1 MLSVLNKSMIKKIAH
16 SDISNAEKI
25 HALFQVSYRIEAAL
39 LGVSDFP
46 PLRRT
51 TSDFQNSNTQ
61 FFGLWQDDV
70 LAAAVEIDQLK
81 NTLDICSL
89 VVHPKCFRQGIAH
102 KLLLFLE
109 NFDNSETLI
118 VETGWANAPAIALY
132 KKFGFQE
139 TRDYMSEGGI
149 KKICFSKSK

>member
-1 MLSVLNKSMIKKIAH
+1 MIEKIAH
-16 SDISNAEKI
+16 SEISYAKKLHE
-25 HALFQVSYRIEAAL
+25 LFQVSYRIEAEL

-51 TSDFQNSNTQ
+51 TTDFQNSNTQ
-61 FFGLWQDDV
+61 FFGLWKDDV
-70 LAAAVEIDQLK
+70 LAAAAEIDQPR

-89 VVHPKCFRQGIAH
+89 VVHPNYFRQGIAR
-102 KLLLFLE
+102 KLLHFLE
-109 NFDNSETLI
+109 NYDNSETII

-139 TRDYMSEGGI
+139 TREYISEGDI

>member
-1 MLSVLNKSMIKKIAH
+1 MIKKIAH

>member
-1 MLSVLNKSMIKKIAH
+1 MIKKIAH
-16 SDISNAEKI
+16 SEISKAEKI
-25 HALFQVSYRIEAAL
+25 YALFQVSYRIEAAL

-70 LAAAVEIDQLK
+70 LAAAVEIDQHK

-89 VVHPKCFRQGIAH
+89 VVHPKYFRQGIAN

-109 NFDNSETLI
+109 NYDNSETLI
-118 VETGWANAPAIALY
+118 VETGWANVPAIALY
-132 KKFGFQE
+132 EKFGFQK
-139 TRDYMSEGGI
+139 TREYISKGGI
-149 KKICFSKSK
+149 KKKCFSKTK